1 MTVLVFSKARLA
13 LFAMR
18 LILTLSEALV
28 NQERLNLHKQPL
40 YYQDSLSPKHYVS
53 LLLDLSSSTSV
64 LLGRPVQRL
73 YDAVAWHVMG
83 TRCQ

>member
-1 MTVLVFSKARLA
+1 MLVDQARLA
-13 LFAMR
+13 LFTMR

-53 LLLDLSSSTSV
+53 LLLDLSNSTSV
-64 LLGRPVQRL
+64 LLGRPVQHFVRRGR
-73 YDAVAWHVMG
+73 VARDGNQMSIN
-83 TRCQ
+83 

>member
-1 MTVLVFSKARLA
+1 MLVDQARLA

-53 LLLDLSSSTSV
+53 LLLDLSTIRKARATFV
-64 LLGRPVQRL
+64 RRGR
-73 YDAVAWHVMG
+73 VARDGNQMSIN
-83 TRCQ
+83 